1 MNQEEIRAFLALDL
15 PEDVTCFLGNISN
28 RLKQSRA
35 DVRWVNPTSIH
46 LTLKFLGNI
55 IGAQI
60 PDIETAL
67 RPIFSSQSPLQIEI
81 SDIGAF
87 PNLRQPRVVW
97 VGVSDTSGRLVKMV
111 SLIEDAFDRLGF
123 QRESRSFNPHL
134 TLGRTKSNRDKE
146 RLVDLINSMNP
157 TPSITFVA
165 DRATLFQSILEPA
178 GPRYKVLSVFNLIRS
193 SATERLGNE
202 SKITAHFLKP

>member
-28 RLKQSRA
+28 RLKQSRV

-67 RPIFSSQSPLQIEI
+67 RPIFSSQSRLQI
-81 SDIGAF
+81 SARS
-87 PNLRQPRVVW
+87 P
-97 VGVSDTSGRLVKMV
+97 TCV
-111 SLIEDAFDRLGF
+111 SLVSSGLVYLI
-123 QRESRSFNPHL
+123 HL
-134 TLGRTKSNRDKE
+134 
-146 RLVDLINSMNP
+146 
-157 TPSITFVA
+157 A
-165 DRATLFQSILEPA
+165 
-178 GPRYKVLSVFNLIRS
+178 VLSKWF
-193 SATERLGNE
+193 
-202 SKITAHFLKP
+202 P

>member
-1 MNQEEIRAFLALDL
+1 MNQEEIRTFLALDL

-55 IGAQI
+55 IDAQI

-67 RPIFSSQSPLQIEI
+67 RPVLSSQSPVQIEI

-111 SLIEDAFDRLGF
+111 SLIEDAFDRVGF

-178 GPRYKVLSVFNLIRS
+178 GSRYKVLSVFYLS
-193 SATERLGNE
+193 HPAAAESLGNE
-202 SKITAHFLKP
+202 LKITPIS

>member
-35 DVRWVNPTSIH
+35 DVRWLNPTSIH

-67 RPIFSSQSPLQIEI
+67 QTIFSSQSPLQIEI
-81 SDIGAF
+81 SGIGAF

-134 TLGRTKSNRDKE
+134 TLGRAKSNRDKE

-178 GPRYKVLSVFNLIRS
+178 GPRYKALSVFNLIRS
-193 SATERLGNE
+193 SVTERLGNE
-202 SKITAHFLKP
+202 SRITAHFLKP

>member
-87 PNLRQPRVVW
+87 PNLRQHRVVW

-178 GPRYKVLSVFNLIRS
+178 GPRYKALSVFNLIRC
-193 SATERLGNE
+193 AAE
-202 SKITAHFLKP
+202 SR